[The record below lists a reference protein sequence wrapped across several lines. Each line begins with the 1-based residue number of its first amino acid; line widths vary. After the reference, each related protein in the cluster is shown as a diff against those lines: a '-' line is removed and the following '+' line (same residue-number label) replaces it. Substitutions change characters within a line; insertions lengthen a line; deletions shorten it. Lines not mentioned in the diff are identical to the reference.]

1 MAHSWNSYYILG
13 NVIANF
19 TVFGTSYLSTSWSWR
34 VPYLMQVPMA
44 LYVSFRDPPEKDHH
58 G

>member
-19 TVFGTSYLSTSWSWR
+19 TVFGTSYISTSWSWR
-34 VPYLMQVPMA
+34 VPYVMQVPMA
-44 LYVSFRDPPEKDHH
+44 LYVGVMVNRTSGR
-58 G
+58 